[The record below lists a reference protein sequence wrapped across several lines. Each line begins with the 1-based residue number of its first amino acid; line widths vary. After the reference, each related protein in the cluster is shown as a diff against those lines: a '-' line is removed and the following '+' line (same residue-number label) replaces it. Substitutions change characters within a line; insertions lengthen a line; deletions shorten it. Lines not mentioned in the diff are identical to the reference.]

1 MQRIYFLI
9 FIAFGLTSGTF
20 GQTTL
25 VDTQTLKTLLTE
37 VHGLRQDLQFSL
49 ARIQSAQILLSRLQ
63 IQEVAVSRASQHLDD
78 ARSRLAEVQVVE
90 KSEVAEIK
98 HLEDRQSDGENS
110 AQLQEVINRAKSDLE
125 VSTNLEQQRQAIES
139 EAEQQLRIQQDK
151 LNKLETQLDELV
163 AKMGNPSEQ
172 PGPVPR

>member
-9 FIAFGLTSGTF
+9 FVVFGVTASTF

-49 ARIQSAQILLSRLQ
+49 ARIQSAQILISRLQ

-78 ARSRLAEVQVVE
+78 ARSKLAEVQVLE
-90 KSEVAEIK
+90 KSEAAEIK
-98 HLEDRQSDGENS
+98 HLEDRQSDGDNS
-110 AQLQEVINRAKSDLE
+110 AQLQEVINRTKSDLE
-125 VSTNLEQQRQAIES
+125 VSTNLEQQRQSIEI
-139 EAEQQLRIQQDK
+139 EAEQQLRTQQDK

-163 AKMGNPSEQ
+163 GKMSNSGEQ
-172 PGPVPR
+172 SAPVPR

>member
-9 FIAFGLTSGTF
+9 FVVFGVTASTF

-37 VHGLRQDLQFSL
+37 VHGLRQDLQSSL
-49 ARIQSAQILLSRLQ
+49 ARIQSAQILISRLQ

-78 ARSRLAEVQVVE
+78 ARSKLAEVQVVE
-90 KSEVAEIK
+90 KSEATEIK
-98 HLEDRQSDGENS
+98 HLEDKQSDGDNS
-110 AQLQEVINRAKSDLE
+110 AQLQEVINRTKSDLE
-125 VSTNLEQQRQAIES
+125 VSTNLEQQRQSIEI
-139 EAEQQLRIQQDK
+139 EAERQLRTQQDK

-163 AKMGNPSEQ
+163 GKMSNSGEQ
-172 PGPVPR
+172 SAPVPR